1 MKAALEVSRS
11 TLYRRRGPSTG
22 QQQPRPTPARAL
34 SETERGEVFD
44 TLCSERFVDRSP
56 AEVVATL
63 LDEEVYLCSERTMY
77 RVLASEVPVQERR
90 AQRTH
95 PEYKKP
101 ELMATAP
108 NQVWSWDITRLL
120 GPKKWSYYY
129 LYVIMD
135 IYSRYVV
142 GWMVADR
149 ENSALAGRLIQQSCL
164 KHGVQPRVLT
174 LHSDRGAPMTSQ
186 CTAQLLA
193 DLGVT
198 RSLSRPQV
206 SDDNPFSEAQF
217 KTLKYHPSFPGR
229 FGDQGQAKTF
239 CRSFFRW
246 YNAEHRHG
254 GISMLT
260 PEQVH
265 FGNADQVIAGREIR
279 APRSMGRSSR
289 TLRQRCAEAQTAP
302 GGRLHQSSHP
312 FPHHTG
318 HCSLI
323 NPVECPIVVDRFRSA
338 HRLIGCV
345 YVGAILIA
353 SVTAL
358 LLTTTFDV
366 SLAARIAL
374 GVLSVLWLGTTV
386 IALLRILERDVT
398 RHQEW
403 MVRSFSLTLF
413 FVTFSIWDPC
423 STRFG

>member
-1 MKAALEVSRS
+1 MKAADELAKHVGVKPACAALEVSRS

-149 ENSALAGRLIQQSCL
+149 ENSALAGRLIQQSCQ
-164 KHGVQPRVLT
+164 HGVQPRVLT
-174 LHSDRGAPMTSQ
+174 LHSETNDEPMHRSTRRVPYGRKGNGDFHGPTLIRSGGRGAP
-186 CTAQLLA
+186 LP
-193 DLGVT
+193 V
-198 RSLSRPQV
+198 
-206 SDDNPFSEAQF
+206 
-217 KTLKYHPSFPGR
+217 PG
-229 FGDQGQAKTF
+229 
-239 CRSFFRW
+239 
-246 YNAEHRHG
+246 
-254 GISMLT
+254 
-260 PEQVH
+260 
-265 FGNADQVIAGREIR
+265 
-279 APRSMGRSSR
+279 
-289 TLRQRCAEAQTAP
+289 
-302 GGRLHQSSHP
+302 LHQSSHP

-323 NPVECPIVVDRFRSA
+323 NPVDCR
-338 HRLIGCV
+338 
-345 YVGAILIA
+345 
-353 SVTAL
+353 
-358 LLTTTFDV
+358 
-366 SLAARIAL
+366 
-374 GVLSVLWLGTTV
+374 
-386 IALLRILERDVT
+386 
-398 RHQEW
+398 
-403 MVRSFSLTLF
+403 
-413 FVTFSIWDPC
+413 
-423 STRFG
+423 

>member
-1 MKAALEVSRS
+1 MKAADELAKHVGVKPACAALEVSRS

-149 ENSALAGRLIQQSCL
+149 ETRAPSGPAHPHCL
-164 KHGVQPRVLT
+164 EEAPPNMGARRHQDVPASPGAW
-174 LHSDRGAPMTSQ
+174 RGKQDTH
-186 CTAQLLA
+186 LA
-193 DLGVT
+193 DLST
-198 RSLSRPQV
+198 
-206 SDDNPFSEAQF
+206 
-217 KTLKYHPSFPGR
+217 PGR
-229 FGDQGQAKTF
+229 
-239 CRSFFRW
+239 
-246 YNAEHRHG
+246 
-254 GISMLT
+254 
-260 PEQVH
+260 
-265 FGNADQVIAGREIR
+265 
-279 APRSMGRSSR
+279 
-289 TLRQRCAEAQTAP
+289 
-302 GGRLHQSSHP
+302 RL
-312 FPHHTG
+312 
-318 HCSLI
+318 
-323 NPVECPIVVDRFRSA
+323 A
-338 HRLIGCV
+338 
-345 YVGAILIA
+345 
-353 SVTAL
+353 
-358 LLTTTFDV
+358 
-366 SLAARIAL
+366 
-374 GVLSVLWLGTTV
+374 
-386 IALLRILERDVT
+386 
-398 RHQEW
+398 
-403 MVRSFSLTLF
+403 
-413 FVTFSIWDPC
+413 
-423 STRFG
+423 